1 MKKTGI
7 IWKISFWPTLCVLL
21 TAAAIISYSAI
32 RMRNEAKSV
41 RAEAIQLT
49 QAHAAELARKIGGRM
64 DGHFEASLSTAAT
77 LAQTF
82 AAQKRENTRL
92 EMNRAEVIEI
102 LKNVFRN
109 QPEFIGGSTAWEPN
123 AFDGKDAEFV
133 DTPGHDATG
142 RFIPYVYR
150 TPSGTIRV
158 ESLVDYDVPGDG
170 DYYLAPKR
178 TESVALIEPYVYPVG
193 GRDVFMTTISA
204 PIMVG
209 GRFFGITTVDIP
221 LAALQEMVD
230 DIPELYDQKTRITL
244 ISHGG
249 IVAAAT
255 GRPELAGKHLRDL
268 EGEWRHE
275 DWQADVAEVIQPGK
289 FEMERHAGFWNVFV
303 PVRIGETETPWS
315 ASVSVPMEQIT
326 RIGDKEMAAVIRTSW
341 ETVAIG
347 AIGVALAIG
356 VLALLT
362 RGVAGPMNRIMRRL
376 DEGAHQVN
384 AASDQVAQASQ
395 ALASGSSQ
403 QAASVEETSSALE
416 EMAAMTRQNADNA
429 RSADNHMKEANKV
442 VQGAGESMEK
452 LIASMEEITR
462 ASEDTSKIIGTI
474 DEIAFQTNLLALN
487 AAVEAA
493 RAGESGAGF
502 AVVADE
508 VRNLAMRTAEA
519 AKTTAG
525 LIDGTISRVREGSDV
540 LRETSEGFEAV
551 ADSAGKI
558 AELLSEIAAA
568 STDQAEGI
576 AQINKTIVAF
586 DKTVQDNAAS
596 AEESASASQE
606 LNRQARRMKEMVAE
620 MRTVIR
626 GGETRGGADAPEEA
640 AHGDWASG
648 GDGEPM
654 VSREKPF
661 GTPPENAASAGGAK
675 KDGQPTASEDENRK
689 NRRNDSGGTEKTPR
703 DLLPLDSD
711 FDEF

>member
-7 IWKISFWPTLCVLL
+7 TWKISVWPMLCLLL
-21 TAAAIISYSAI
+21 TSGAIISYSALQ
-32 RMRNEAKSV
+32 MRNEAKSV
-41 RAEAIQLT
+41 RKEAIDLT
-49 QAHAAELARKIGGRM
+49 QAHVAELAQKIAGRI
-64 DGHFEASLSTAAT
+64 DGHFEAALSTVAT

-82 AAQKRENTRL
+82 ATHKRENAELDMRR
-92 EMNRAEVIEI
+92 EEVIDI
-102 LKNVFRN
+102 LKNIFRN
-109 QPEFIGGSTAWEPN
+109 QSEFIGGSTAWEPN
-123 AFDGKDAEFV
+123 AFDGRDADFV
-133 DTPGHDATG
+133 NAPAHDDTG
-142 RFIPYVYR
+142 RLIPYVYR
-150 TPSGTIRV
+150 APGGKIRV
-158 ESLVDYDVPGDG
+158 EPLVDYDVPGDG
-170 DYYLAPKR
+170 DYYLVPKR
-178 TESVALIEPYVYPVG
+178 PRSVSLIEPYIYPVG

-230 DIPELYDQKTRITL
+230 DIPELYDQKTRLTL
-244 ISHGG
+244 ISHDG

-255 GRPELAGKHLRDL
+255 GQPQLAGSHIRDL
-268 EGEWRHE
+268 EGKWRHD
-275 DWQADVAEVIQPGK
+275 DWQTDLVEVIQAGK
-289 FEMERHAGFWNVFV
+289 LAMETHDGVFHAFV
-303 PVRIGETETPWS
+303 PVQIGKTETPWS
-315 ASVSVPMEQIT
+315 ASVSLPMDQIT
-326 RIGDKEMAAVIRTSW
+326 RIGDQGMAMVIRTSW
-341 ETVAIG
+341 EMVAIG
-347 AIGVALAIG
+347 ALGVGLAIV
-356 VLALLT
+356 VLAFLT
-362 RGVAGPMNRIMRRL
+362 RGLAGPMNRIMRKL

-384 AASDQVAQASQ
+384 SASDQVAQASQ

-429 RSADNHMKEANKV
+429 RAADNHMQEANKV
-442 VQGAGESMEK
+442 VQAAGDSMEK

-502 AVVADE
+502 AVVAEE

-519 AKTTAG
+519 AKNTAD
-525 LIDGTISRVREGSDV
+525 LIDGTVSRVRNGSGI

-551 ADSAGKI
+551 VDSAGKI
-558 AELLSEIAAA
+558 AALLSEIAAA

-606 LNRQARRMKEMVAE
+606 LNRQARRMKAMVAE
-620 MRTVIR
+620 MRIMIR
-626 GGETRGGADAPEEA
+626 GGDSHDGDIEEPE
-640 AHGDWASG
+640 SG
-648 GDGEPM
+648 EYGDGEAQWEADQNLYPSPSARD
-654 VSREKPF
+654 SR
-661 GTPPENAASAGGAK
+661 GTPGAASGTDRK
-675 KDGQPTASEDENRK
+675 KRESKDETNGKRRK
-689 NRRNDSGGTEKTPR
+689 SDSQTEKTPE

-711 FDEF
+711 FDDF